1 MSAIR
6 PTSHVSQLPRLL
18 VFAPQTILPIPRSGI
33 QRVVREAAEALIPL
47 ARVDLVK
54 WDRIEGQ
61 LRYLNAFDCEAFFR
75 TKTWRRLYRPHC
87 LAERRRFRFMDSIP
101 AEERDATWLVMP
113 EVFYHL
119 PDGEAVYRRA
129 IAQAREHGVRTAA
142 IFYDLIPI
150 TNESYREQAK
160 IPHEAYV
167 RDLLDVDLVL
177 PISQYAADELRRYE
191 HQHFGIGKPS
201 RSRPGR
207 RIAAVP
213 LAEELLQPLDASA
226 ESGTTRDVILLLGTI
241 EPRKQQ
247 TRVLRVLR
255 DNGSETARK
264 LKVVIVGSI
273 HHKSADE
280 FGELLASCPNVEYR
294 GYLSDREIAALWS
307 RARFSVFASN
317 DEGFGLPIC
326 ESLARGVPCLTADFG
341 AMREVAAG
349 GGCVLVDVNSDD
361 ALAGGLARLAGDDQ
375 LVEALQD
382 EIRRRPPRP
391 WKTYAAEILTRIAE
405 S

>member
-1 MSAIR
+1 MSVVA
-6 PTSHVSQLPRLL
+6 PTSQVSKSPRLL
-18 VFAPQTILPIPRSGI
+18 FFAPQTILPIQRSGI
-33 QRVVREAAEALIPL
+33 QRVVREAAEALMPL
-47 ARVDLVK
+47 APIDLVK

-61 LRYLNAFDCEAFFR
+61 LRYFNAFDCKAFFENE
-75 TKTWRRLYRPHC
+75 TWQRLYRPHR
-87 LAERRRFRFMDSIP
+87 LAERRRQPFMDSIP
-101 AEERDATWLVMP
+101 SEERGATWLVMP

-119 PDGEAVYRRA
+119 PDGELVYRRA

-167 RDLLDVDLVL
+167 RDLRDVDLVL
-177 PISQYAADELRRYE
+177 PISAYAADELRRYE
-191 HQHFGIGKPS
+191 LEQFGTDKPS
-201 RSRPGR
+201 PSHARR

-213 LAEELLQPLDASA
+213 LAEEVMRPLDASQELA
-226 ESGTTRDVILLLGTI
+226 AIPDVILLLGTI

-255 DNGSETARK
+255 DKGSEAARK
-264 LKVVIVGSI
+264 LKVMIVGSI

-280 FGELLASCPNVEYR
+280 FGGLLASCPHVEYR
-294 GYLSDREIAALWS
+294 GYASDREIDALWG

-361 ALAGGLARLAGDDQ
+361 ALAGGLARLAGDDH
-375 LVEALQD
+375 LVERLRE
-382 EIRRRPPRP
+382 EIHRRPPRP